1 MIILYNAKI
10 YSPVQASA
18 IAIRGDRII
27 ALGTDAAI
35 RALAD
40 SHTEQ
45 IDLKGA
51 LVLPGLTDA
60 HLHFEWFSIGLT
72 FVDVE
77 TDTIDEALK
86 RVAERAKVTPKGQW
100 IRGHGWNY
108 SRWGDEFPTAAQ
120 LDSVAP
126 DHPLYLTAKSM
137 HAAWT
142 NSLGLKISGVTTNT
156 PDPEGGKV
164 GRDAQGNLSG
174 ILFETA
180 MDYMTARSY
189 SGFSDYKQTGK
200 IPDHT
205 SEDVAQAML
214 KGQDVAW
221 KVGLT
226 GVHDFDGVRCFTA
239 YQLLRER
246 GQLGLRVNK
255 NIPVA
260 YLDQALALGLRSGFG
275 DHWLRL
281 GNVKVFMDG
290 ALGPRTATM
299 IEPYEGEPN
308 NYGIAVTDKET
319 LYDYGRKAMMGGLAM
334 TVHAI
339 GDKANHDLL
348 DVYEQ
353 LRKEEDQT
361 SNFKLQT
368 SKNSKLKTQNFLR
381 HRAEHLQILHPD
393 DMARVGKLKII
404 GSMQPI
410 HATSDMNMVDKYWGK
425 RGVYSYA
432 WRDQLNNGV
441 VLAFGSDSPVEP
453 INPLWGIHAAVT
465 RRRADGSP
473 SEEGWYAK
481 QKLTVSEAVDG
492 YTKGAAYAAKMED
505 HLGTIEVG
513 KLADLTIVDRDL
525 FTCDPMMIRDAAV
538 LGTMVGGEFKF
549 RAI

>member
-1 MIILYNAKI
+1 KI
-10 YSPVQASA
+10 
-18 IAIRGDRII
+18 
-27 ALGTDAAI
+27 
-35 RALAD
+35 
-40 SHTEQ
+40 
-45 IDLKGA
+45 
-51 LVLPGLTDA
+51 
-60 HLHFEWFSIGLT
+60 
-72 FVDVE
+72 
-77 TDTIDEALK
+77 
-86 RVAERAKVTPKGQW
+86 
-100 IRGHGWNY
+100 
-108 SRWGDEFPTAAQ
+108 
-120 LDSVAP
+120 
-126 DHPLYLTAKSM
+126 
-137 HAAWT
+137 
-142 NSLGLKISGVTTNT
+142 
-156 PDPEGGKV
+156 
-164 GRDAQGNLSG
+164 GRDEKGNLTG

-180 MDYMTARSY
+180 MDLMTARSY
-189 SGFSDYKQTGK
+189 TATSDSNSSA
-200 IPDHT
+200 IPQHT

-214 KGQDVAW
+214 KGQEAAW

-226 GVHDFDGVRCFTA
+226 SVHDFDGIRCFTA

-246 GQLGLRVNK
+246 GQLGLRVHK

-260 YLDQALALGLRSGFG
+260 YLDHAIAIGLRSGFG
-275 DHWLRL
+275 DHWIRI

-299 IEPYEGEPN
+299 IEPYEG
-308 NYGIAVTDKET
+308 
-319 LYDYGRKAMMGGLAM
+319 YDYGRKAMMNGLAM

-348 DVYEQ
+348 DVYESLRQEESQ
-353 LRKEEDQT
+353 LPIT
-361 SNFKLQT
+361 NYS
-368 SKNSKLKTQNFLR
+368 LR

-432 WRDQLNNGV
+432 WRDQLNNGA

-473 SEEGWYAK
+473 SENGWYPN

-492 YTKGAAYAAKMED
+492 YTKGPAYAAYSERD
-505 HLGTIEVG
+505 RGSIEIG

-525 FTCDPMMIRDAAV
+525 FTCDPMAIRDAKV

-549 RAI
+549 RTL

>member
-77 TDTIDEALK
+77 TDTIDEALN
-86 RVAERAKVTPKGQW
+86 RVTERAKVTPKGQW

-142 NSLGLKISGVTTNT
+142 NSLGLKITGITTNT

-164 GRDAQGNLSG
+164 GRDAQGNLTG

-353 LRKEEDQT
+353 LRNDESQLPITNYK
-361 SNFKLQT
+361 
-368 SKNSKLKTQNFLR
+368 LR

-393 DMARVGKLKII
+393 DIARVGKLKII

-473 SEEGWYAK
+473 SEEGWYPN

-549 RAI
+549 RTL

>member
-1 MIILYNAKI
+1 MLILYNAKV
-10 YSPVQASA
+10 YSPVQSSA
-18 IAIRGDRII
+18 IAIHGDRII
-27 ALGTDAAI
+27 ALGSDAAV

-40 SHTEQ
+40 SQTEQ
-45 IDLKGA
+45 TDLKGA

-77 TDTIDEALK
+77 TDTVDEALK

-120 LDSVAP
+120 IDSAAP
-126 DHPLYLTAKSM
+126 DHPVYLTSKSM
-137 HAAWT
+137 HSAWM
-142 NSLGLKISGVTTNT
+142 NSLALKLGNITPNT
-156 PDPEGGKV
+156 LDPEGGKI
-164 GRDAQGNLSG
+164 GRDEKGNLTG

-180 MDYMTARSY
+180 MDLMTARSY
-189 SGFSDYKQTGK
+189 TATSGGRPSA
-200 IPDHT
+200 IPQHT
-205 SEDVAQAML
+205 AEDVAQAML
-214 KGQDVAW
+214 KGQEVAW

-246 GQLGLRVNK
+246 GQLGLRVHK

-260 YLDQALALGLRSGFG
+260 YLDHAIAIGLRSGFG
-275 DHWLRL
+275 DHWIRL

-319 LYDYGRKAMMGGLAM
+319 LYDYGRKAMMNGLAM

-353 LRKEEDQT
+353 LRADESSIFNRQ
-361 SNFKLQT
+361 S
-368 SKNSKLKTQNFLR
+368 LR
-381 HRAEHLQILHPD
+381 HRAEHLQILHPSD
-393 DMARVGKLKII
+393 IARVGKLNIV

-432 WRDQLNNGV
+432 WRDQLNNGA

-453 INPLWGIHAAVT
+453 INPLWGIQAAVT

-473 SEEGWYAK
+473 SESGWYPN

-492 YTKGAAYAAKMED
+492 YTKGAAYAAYSERD
-505 HLGTIEVG
+505 RGSIEIG

-525 FTCDPMMIRDAAV
+525 FTCDPMTIGEAKV
-538 LGTMVGGEFKF
+538 LGTMVGGVF
-549 RAI
+549 RYRVI

>member
-1 MIILYNAKI
+1 MILLYNAKI
-10 YSPVQASA
+10 HSPIQATA

-27 ALGTDAAI
+27 ALGADAAI

-40 SHTEQ
+40 SQTEQ
-45 IDLKGA
+45 IDCKGA
-51 LVLPGLTDA
+51 LILPGLTDA

-77 TDTIDEALK
+77 TNTVDEALK

-100 IRGHGWNY
+100 VRGHGWNY

-126 DHPLYLTAKSM
+126 DHPVYLTSKSM
-137 HAAWT
+137 HSAWT
-142 NSLGLKISGVTTNT
+142 NSLGLKLTGVTRDT
-156 PDPEGGKV
+156 PDPDGGKV
-164 GRDAQGNLSG
+164 GRDAKGNLTG

-189 SGFSDYKQTGK
+189 TAFSDYKQTGK

-205 SEDVAQAML
+205 AEDVAKAML
-214 KGQDVAW
+214 SGQEVAW

-299 IEPYEGEPN
+299 IEPYDGEAD

-319 LYDYGRKAMMGGLAM
+319 LYEYGRKAMKGGLAM

-353 LRKEEDQT
+353 LRADESQLPIT
-361 SNFKLQT
+361 NCH
-368 SKNSKLKTQNFLR
+368 LR
-381 HRAEHLQILHPD
+381 HRAEHLQVLHPND
-393 DMARVGKLKII
+393 IPRVGKLKII

-432 WRDQLNNGV
+432 WRDHLNNGA

-453 INPLWGIHAAVT
+453 INPLWGIHTAVT

-473 SEEGWYAK
+473 SEDGWYPQ
-481 QKLTVSEAVDG
+481 QKLTVSEAIEG

-505 HLGTIEVG
+505 HLGTIESG

-525 FTCDPMMIRDAAV
+525 FTCDPMAIREAKV

-549 RAI
+549 RTL

>member
-1 MIILYNAKI
+1 MILLYNAKI
-10 YSPVQASA
+10 HSPIQATA

-27 ALGTDAAI
+27 ALGADAAI

-40 SHTEQ
+40 SQTEQ
-45 IDLKGA
+45 IDCKGA
-51 LVLPGLTDA
+51 LILPGLTDA

-77 TDTIDEALK
+77 TNTVDEALK

-100 IRGHGWNY
+100 VRGHGWNY

-126 DHPLYLTAKSM
+126 DHPVHLTSKSM
-137 HAAWT
+137 HSAWT
-142 NSLGLKISGVTTNT
+142 NSLGLKLTGVTRDT
-156 PDPEGGKV
+156 PDPDGGKV
-164 GRDAQGNLSG
+164 GRDAQGNLTG

-189 SGFSDYKQTGK
+189 TAFSDYKQTGK

-205 SEDVAQAML
+205 AEDVAKAML
-214 KGQDVAW
+214 SGQEVAW

-299 IEPYEGEPN
+299 IEPYDGEAD

-319 LYDYGRKAMMGGLAM
+319 LYEYGRKAMKGGLAM

-353 LRKEEDQT
+353 LRADESQLPIT
-361 SNFKLQT
+361 NCH
-368 SKNSKLKTQNFLR
+368 LR
-381 HRAEHLQILHPD
+381 HRAEHLQVLHPND
-393 DMARVGKLKII
+393 IPRVGKLKII

-432 WRDQLNNGV
+432 WRDHLNNGA

-453 INPLWGIHAAVT
+453 INPLWGIHTAVT

-473 SEEGWYAK
+473 SEDGWYPQ
-481 QKLTVSEAVDG
+481 QKLTVSEAIEG

-505 HLGTIEVG
+505 HLGTIESG

-525 FTCDPMMIRDAAV
+525 FTCDPMAIREAKV
-538 LGTMVGGEFKF
+538 LGTMVGGVF
-549 RAI
+549 RHRAL